1 MWVLLSTLTLEIIT
15 DETIDYFLA
24 LLESIE
30 FPGIYIGSSI
40 KRGDTVLKNP
50 EELVEIGKG
59 VFEEGYKILK
69 YLED

>member
-24 LLESIE
+24 LLENIE
-30 FPGIYIGSSI
+30 FQGIYICSSI

-50 EELVEIGKG
+50 EELVKIGKG
-59 VFEEGYKILK
+59 VFEEGYKILR